1 MKFEGLNTNESLPN
15 AELTPGELLL
25 LRTQMQ
31 MALAFTKLP
40 EASEKEEE
48 AIISTRLLKNREKFN
63 IVFDELLK
71 NTPKLLQLWS
81 EDSNSLLETIQ
92 NQMDLIPKLPEE
104 VNEWKKEKEEERKAA

>member
-1 MKFEGLNTNESLPN
+1 MKFEGLNTNEALPN
-15 AELTPGELLL
+15 AELTPAELLL

-40 EASEKEEE
+40 DATEKEEE
-48 AIISTRLLKNREKFN
+48 AIISSRLLKNREKFN

-71 NTPKLLQLWS
+71 NTPKLLKLWS

-92 NQMDLIPKLPEE
+92 NRIDLIPKLPEK
-104 VNEWKKEKEEERKAA
+104 VKEWKEENEEERVAA